1 MAEALFW
8 GAAAASTLLLGAL
21 VAEVLRP
28 SRRANGVI
36 LALGAGL
43 LLGSISFS
51 LVDDA
56 LAVGDL
62 GTVALA
68 LMVGAVTFVI
78 GDWLLDRRGAQARKD
93 PGGAQAEGS
102 PQAIVLGTVLD
113 GIPESLVLGLTVL
126 QGAVGVPLLVG
137 VALSNLPEG
146 MASSSGLRVAGWRFR
161 TVIGMWSAVV
171 VASALAALAGYVL
184 LDGASGTVI
193 AAVNAYAA
201 GALLAMVADTMLP
214 EAYEEER
221 SLSGLLVA
229 LGFAAAVALD
239 AL

>member
-1 MAEALFW
+1 MVEALFW
-8 GAAAASTLLLGAL
+8 GAGAASTLVVGAL
-21 VAEVLRP
+21 AAELLRP
-28 SRRANGVI
+28 GRRTNGVI

-43 LLGSISFS
+43 LLGAVSLS
-51 LVDDA
+51 LVVDA
-56 LAVGDL
+56 LAAGNL
-62 GTVALA
+62 GTVAAA
-68 LMVGAVTFVI
+68 LMVGALTFVA
-78 GDWLLDRRGAQARKD
+78 GDLVLDRRGAAARKD
-93 PGGAQAEGS
+93 PGGAQAEGA

-126 QGAVGVPLLVG
+126 QGSVGVPLLVG

-146 MASSSGLRVAGWRFR
+146 MASSSGLRAAGWRLR
-161 TVIGMWSAVV
+161 TVLWMWGGVV
-171 VASALAALAGYVL
+171 VASGLAALVGYVL
-184 LDGASGTVI
+184 LDDAPGSVI

-221 SLSGLLVA
+221 SFSGLLVA
-229 LGFAAAVALD
+229 LGFAFAVALD